1 MVTENQTW
9 HAHWNNAGHIIDR
22 WPEHRRDLHA
32 MYCELTEITDF
43 SEAGSNH
50 SEELKLFCEM
60 MVDYAS
66 AGHFEIFDY
75 LNQEGTLFKDKSGL
89 KKGNKIIEKI
99 QPSTELILDFNEKY
113 LITDDLESLVIDL
126 ASIGETLA
134 KRFDQEDTL
143 IDVLHSSHVGKLL
156 NEPQTDT
163 I

>member
-1 MVTENQTW
+1 MVTENQTLQ
-9 HAHWNNAGHIIDR
+9 AHWNNAGDIIDR
-22 WPEHRRDLHA
+22 WLEDRRELLA

-126 ASIGETLA
+126 ASIGGTLA
-134 KRFDQEDTL
+134 KRFEQEYSL
-143 IDVLHSSHVGKLL
+143 IDVLHSTHVGKLL

>member
-1 MVTENQTW
+1 MVTENLTLQT
-9 HAHWNNAGHIIDR
+9 HWNNAGEVIDR
-22 WPEHRRDLHA
+22 WLENRRELLA

-43 SEAGSNH
+43 SEVDNRH

-60 MVDYAS
+60 IVDYAS

-75 LNQEGTLFKDKSGL
+75 LNQEGALFEDQSGL
-89 KKGNKIIEKI
+89 EKGSELIQKI

-113 LITDDLESLVIDL
+113 LITDDLDSLVIDL

-143 IDVLHSSHVGKLL
+143 IDVLHSAHVGKLL
-156 NEPQTDT
+156 TEPQPE
-163 I
+163 

>member
-1 MVTENQTW
+1 MVTENQTLQ
-9 HAHWNNAGHIIDR
+9 AHWNNTGDIIDR
-22 WPEHRRDLHA
+22 WLEDRRELLA

-89 KKGNKIIEKI
+89 KKGNKLIEKI

-126 ASIGETLA
+126 ASVGETLA